1 MLDLDPGWID
11 NLVRAKR
18 PQRQPVVLTKDEVK
32 ALLSAM
38 DRVPWLVANLL
49 YGAGLRLIECLRLRV
64 KDIDFTTNQI
74 VVREG
79 KGNKDR
85 ITMLPAVVKPALVAH
100 LA

>member
-1 MLDLDPGWID
+1 
-11 NLVRAKR
+11 
-18 PQRQPVVLTKDEVK
+18 LTKDEVK
-32 ALLSAM
+32 ALLSAV
-38 DRVPWLVANLL
+38 DGVPWLVANLL
-49 YGAGLRLIECLRLRV
+49 YGAGLRLLECLRLRV
-64 KDIDFTTNQI
+64 KDLDFTTNQI